1 MLQILNI
8 VSDLQNCSV
17 NNTVVNRRSIFYY
30 DIWWPVSLLGHSA
43 LPQNIEEYCSSRMA
57 TQNKASTDDN
67 RHDTDTK
74 SDTKF
79 DAISRSNVVAFQFD
93 SWPCDLIRKGKET
106 LCLLFFINPPN
117 PKVNTKFV
125 SLCPTFRALLLRETK
140 ESQIKSSNWFPVLY
154 FWAIYVGMIP
164 SKLQCIRNISTGLVT
179 LS

>member
-1 MLQILNI
+1 MIFGGLSLFWDILPFHRILKNIAAAGWQHKTKQALITTEMTLIQSQI
-8 VSDLQNCSV
+8 QN
-17 NNTVVNRRSIFYY
+17 FY
-30 DIWWPVSLLGHSA
+30 
-43 LPQNIEEYCSSRMA
+43 
-57 TQNKASTDDN
+57 
-67 RHDTDTK
+67 
-74 SDTKF
+74 
-79 DAISRSNVVAFQFD
+79 AISRSNVVAFQFD

-106 LCLLFFINPPN
+106 VCLLFFINPPN